1 MGLIMKSPTDHV
13 LRVFMNR
20 DYPSIIRAEGIYL
33 YDDQGK
39 QYIDSA
45 GGAIVCNLG
54 HGLQE
59 MAAILKEQAERSS
72 FVYRLF
78 FTTPQLDE
86 AAAKVVEIAT
96 GALNSVFL
104 FLADQRRS
112 KSRSKLPENIT
123 STPDIQPNIK
133 SSPAG

>member
-1 MGLIMKSPTDHV
+1 MKSPTDHV

-86 AAAKVVEIAT
+86 AAAKVVEITT

-104 FLADQRRS
+104 FPADQRRS
-112 KSRSKLPENIT
+112 KSRSNLPENIT